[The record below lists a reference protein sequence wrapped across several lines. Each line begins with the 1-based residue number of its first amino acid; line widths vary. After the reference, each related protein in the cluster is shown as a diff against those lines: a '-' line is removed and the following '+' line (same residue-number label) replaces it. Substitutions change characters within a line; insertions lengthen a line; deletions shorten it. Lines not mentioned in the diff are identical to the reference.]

1 MLGFVVVATS
11 LAAAASASLIE
22 RVHWSTRDPRF
33 FPGSHGVILYP
44 QMGDR
49 IDLICPVMSSSPFSS
64 SSSSSSSS
72 SLSSSSQSSASLP
85 RRQWPQWS
93 DSPVAD
99 SGSGLGLG
107 LGFGPSPDFGT
118 GPGLGSDLGL
128 GPGPFLGMDPA
139 VASGPGPGS
148 GPGLGVGSGP
158 GLGTGPGLG
167 FGPSPGLG
175 VNLDLSTGPAQRSGG
190 IPALASGPG
199 PNWGH
204 VPGPDLGLDLSLDL
218 GVAAAGGGFGPGS
231 RPILGHGTGPGP
243 DSGQGLGPGPAE
255 FHRLYLVSRDSS
267 VRCEAPPGARN
278 SRLVLAC
285 DRPAR
290 ALKYTLK
297 VQRVS
302 PNYRGLEFAPKREYH
317 IISTSDGTWEGLSG
331 RVGGACV
338 THGMRLVLRVGLDP
352 RDEERARGIMGG
364 AAWQDGKTTRH
375 HGRAMTSDPTQGK
388 SRDWNASDLRD
399 VTSTAQVPHPAYPG
413 PLLIG
418 WLAAGSALVLLISLV
433 GLSITWPHLRRHR
446 APQSTGRRQDSSSRR
461 RRRRARSGA
470 RTGGG
475 DDDED
480 EAEEET
486 EEDGGVRGGGS
497 GGGGGGGG
505 GVAVAPGGSPCGGGA
520 GAPCPHYGKV
530 SGDYGLPL
538 YIVPDLARQHA
549 ASVYY
554 QGSETLQA
562 AQAGRDV

>member
-1 MLGFVVVATS
+1 MLGLVVVATC
-11 LAAAASASLIE
+11 LAAAAGASLVE

-33 FPGSHGVILYP
+33 YPGSHGVILYP

-72 SLSSSSQSSASLP
+72 QSSASLP

-93 DSPVAD
+93 DSAVAD

-118 GPGLGSDLGL
+118 GPGPDLGM

-175 VNLDLSTGPAQRSGG
+175 VNLDLDLSTGPAQRSGPSPG
-190 IPALASGPG
+190 AIPALASGPG

-204 VPGPDLGLDLSLDL
+204 VPGSDLGLDLSLDL
-218 GVAAAGGGFGPGS
+218 GAAVAAAGGGFGPGS
-231 RPILGHGTGPGP
+231 RPILGHGTGPGS

-267 VRCEAPPGARN
+267 VRCEAPSGARN

-331 RVGGACV
+331 RVGGACA

-388 SRDWNASDLRD
+388 SRDWNAS
-399 VTSTAQVPHPAYPG
+399 G
-413 PLLIG
+413 C
-418 WLAAGSALVLLISLV
+418 
-433 GLSITWPHLRRHR
+433 
-446 APQSTGRRQDSSSRR
+446 RQDSSSS
-461 RRRRARSGA
+461 RRRARSGA
-470 RTGGG
+470 RAGGAG
-475 DDDED
+475 DDED

-505 GVAVAPGGSPCGGGA
+505 GGAVAPGGSPCGGA

-554 QGSETLQA
+554 QGSTSCTSR
-562 AQAGRDV
+562 AGREPRWEEVTA